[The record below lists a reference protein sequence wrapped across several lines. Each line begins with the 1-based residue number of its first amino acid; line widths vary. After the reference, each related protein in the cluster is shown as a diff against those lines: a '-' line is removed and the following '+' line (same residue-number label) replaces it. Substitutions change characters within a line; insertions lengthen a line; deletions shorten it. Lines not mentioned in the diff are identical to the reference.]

1 MAIPVKKTG
10 KTRPARAAS
19 RRSNKMFAAGLIALA
34 ACCAACDPSQAS
46 QGQYV
51 HLPATGWDSSLP
63 LRFTPSLPDS
73 AACYD
78 LTVAVR
84 HNATY
89 GYRNLSLVVDLLDD
103 SARVERHK
111 AHFVLADD
119 YGNWLG
125 TGFGTLYQSRLTV
138 ARRVPAERAR
148 RVVVWQSMTDCP
160 VLRGVEDVGLITK
173 KVE

>member
-1 MAIPVKKTG
+1 MV
-10 KTRPARAAS
+10 
-19 RRSNKMFAAGLIALA
+19 AAGLIALA

-51 HLPATGWDSSLP
+51 HLPDAGWDSALP

-73 AACYD
+73 TASYD

-84 HNATY
+84 HSTAY
-89 GYRNLSLVVDLLDD
+89 GYRNLNLVVDLIDD

-125 TGFGTLYQSRLTV
+125 TGFGTLYQSKLTV
-138 ARRVPAERAR
+138 ARRVPAGHAR

-160 VLRGVEDVGLITK
+160 VLHGVEDVGLITK
-173 KVE
+173 KAE